1 MKILKATFLACLV
14 LAVGACKD
22 DDEKE
27 VVSNDE
33 AAEMIASSLAES
45 SSGFA
50 SVADESAKVTDGVMD
65 VYNAGRTASCGYEYE
80 QTLHKTNSTNAAVT
94 YDFEYTYHYLL
105 TCENDAPKSM
115 AVNVT
120 YDGEFDGPRI
130 SSEHEGTADV
140 TITKLENT
148 SATYS
153 IDADYEWSGSSQ
165 SKIRNR
171 NSFSS
176 NVDITLDDV
185 VVDKDSHEILSGTA
199 SAIITGTV
207 TGKGTFTYTGTIVFN
222 GDHMAELTVNEVKY
236 LVNLATGTI
245 TAA

>member
-14 LAVGACKD
+14 LAAGACKD

-27 VVSNDE
+27 AVSNDE

-50 SVADESAKVTDGVMD
+50 SVADESATVTDGVMEA
-65 VYNAGRTASCGYEYE
+65 YSTGRTASCGYEYE
-80 QTLHKTNSTNAAVT
+80 QTFTRTNPSNASVT
-94 YDFEYTYHYLL
+94 YEFVYTYHYEL
-105 TCENDAPKSM
+105 TCENDAPKTM
-115 AVNVT
+115 EVNVT

-130 SSEHEGTADV
+130 SSAHDGSADV

-153 IDADYEWSGSSQ
+153 IHADYQWQGSSQ

-176 NVDITLDDV
+176 AVDITLDNV
-185 VVDKDSHEILSGTA
+185 VVDKESHEILGGTA
-199 SAIITGTV
+199 SATITGTV
-207 TGKGTFTYTGTIVFN
+207 TGKGSFTYTATITFTGN
-222 GDHMAELTVNEVKY
+222 HTAELTVKGIKY
-236 LVNLATGTI
+236 IVNLTTGTL